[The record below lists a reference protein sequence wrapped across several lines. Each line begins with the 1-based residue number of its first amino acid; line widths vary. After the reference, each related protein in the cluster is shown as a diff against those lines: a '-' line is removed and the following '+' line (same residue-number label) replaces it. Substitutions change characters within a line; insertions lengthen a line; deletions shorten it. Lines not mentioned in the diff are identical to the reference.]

1 MALPNAP
8 VTLSVEQI
16 GELNRK
22 LSMMRHDVNSKLTQI
37 SLAVELLRLRPD
49 GGERWLG
56 MMAEQPQKI
65 VAEHCAVFAR
75 LRGRA
80 PHHASLTGGHAGF

>member
-22 LSMMRHDVNSKLTQI
+22 LSMMRHDVNGKLTQI
-37 SLAVELLRLRPD
+37 SLAVELLRLQPD

-65 VAEHCAVFAR
+65 VAELAQFSRDFEAV
-75 LRGRA
+75 LGITRA
-80 PHHASLTGGHAGF
+80 

>member
-8 VTLSVEQI
+8 VTLSVDQI

-22 LSMMRHDVNSKLTQI
+22 LSMMRHDVNGKLTQI
-37 SLAVELLRLRPD
+37 SLAVELLRLQPD

-56 MMAEQPQKI
+56 MMAVQPQKI
-65 VAEHCAVFAR
+65 VAELAR
-75 LRGRA
+75 FSRDFEDTLGITR
-80 PHHASLTGGHAGF
+80 S

>member
-22 LSMMRHDVNSKLTQI
+22 LSMMRHDVNGNLTQI
-37 SLAVELLRLRPD
+37 SLAVELLRLQIN
-49 GGERWLG
+49 GGERWLD
-56 MMAEQPQKI
+56 MMAVQPQKI
-65 VAEHCAVFAR
+65 VAELAR
-75 LRGRA
+75 FSQDFEAALGITR
-80 PHHASLTGGHAGF
+80 S

>member
-1 MALPNAP
+1 MALPSEP

-22 LSMMRHDVNSKLTQI
+22 LSMMRHDVNGKLTQI
-37 SLAVELLRLRPD
+37 TLAVELLRLQPD

-65 VAEHCAVFAR
+65 VAELAQFSRDFEAMFHITR
-75 LRGRA
+75 
-80 PHHASLTGGHAGF
+80 S

>member
-1 MALPNAP
+1 MALPNES

-22 LSMMRHDVNSKLTQI
+22 LSMMRHDINGKLTQI
-37 SLAVELLRLRPD
+37 SLAVELLRLQLD
-49 GGERWLG
+49 GGERWLA

-65 VAEHCAVFAR
+65 VAELAQFSRDFEAA
-75 LRGRA
+75 LRITR
-80 PHHASLTGGHAGF
+80 P

>member
-22 LSMMRHDVNSKLTQI
+22 LSLMRHDVNGKLTQI
-37 SLAVELLRLRPD
+37 SLAVELLRLQPG

-56 MMAEQPQKI
+56 MLAEQPQKI
-65 VAEHCAVFAR
+65 VTEIAQFSRDFEALLQITR
-75 LRGRA
+75 
-80 PHHASLTGGHAGF
+80 T

>member
-1 MALPNAP
+1 MDLPNEP

-22 LSMMRHDVNSKLTQI
+22 LSMMRHDVNGKLTQI
-37 SLAVELLRLRPD
+37 SLAVELLRLQPD

-65 VAEHCAVFAR
+65 VAELAQFSRDFEAALNITR
-75 LRGRA
+75 
-80 PHHASLTGGHAGF
+80 S

>member
-22 LSMMRHDVNSKLTQI
+22 LSMMRHDVNGKLTQI
-37 SLAVELLRLRPD
+37 SLAVELLRLQPD

-65 VAEHCAVFAR
+65 VAELTQFSRDFEAA
-75 LRGRA
+75 LRITR
-80 PHHASLTGGHAGF
+80 P

>member
-22 LSMMRHDVNSKLTQI
+22 LSMMRHDINGKLTQI
-37 SLAVELLRLRPD
+37 SLAVELLRLQPD

-56 MMAEQPQKI
+56 MMAVQPQKI
-65 VAEHCAVFAR
+65 VAELSQFSRDFEAALGITR
-75 LRGRA
+75 
-80 PHHASLTGGHAGF
+80 P

>member
-22 LSMMRHDVNSKLTQI
+22 LSMMRHDVNGKLTQI
-37 SLAVELLRLRPD
+37 SLAVELLRLQPD

-56 MMAEQPQKI
+56 MMAVQPQKI
-65 VAEHCAVFAR
+65 VAELSQFSRDFEAALGITR
-75 LRGRA
+75 
-80 PHHASLTGGHAGF
+80 P

>member
-1 MALPNAP
+1 MALPNEP

-22 LSMMRHDVNSKLTQI
+22 LSMMRHDVNGKLTQI
-37 SLAVELLRLRPD
+37 SLAVELLRLQPD

-56 MMAEQPQKI
+56 LMAEQPQKI
-65 VAEHCAVFAR
+65 VAELAR
-75 LRGRA
+75 FSRELEAALRITR
-80 PHHASLTGGHAGF
+80 P

>member
-1 MALPNAP
+1 MALPNEP

-22 LSMMRHDVNSKLTQI
+22 LSMMRHDVNGKLTQI
-37 SLAVELLRLRPD
+37 SLAVELLRLQPD

-56 MMAEQPQKI
+56 LMAEQPQKI
-65 VAEHCAVFAR
+65 VAELAQFSRELEAA
-75 LRGRA
+75 LRITR
-80 PHHASLTGGHAGF
+80 P